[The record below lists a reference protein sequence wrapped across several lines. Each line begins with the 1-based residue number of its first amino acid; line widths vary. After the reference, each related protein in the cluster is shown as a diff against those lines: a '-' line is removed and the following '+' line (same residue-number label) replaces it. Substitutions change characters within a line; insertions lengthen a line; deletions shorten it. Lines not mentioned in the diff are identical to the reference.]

1 MVGPPPSDS
10 PPDSLPAPLFAFG
23 RIFVRHP
30 IISFAVLGAVTTWHR
45 LAASSAFLLVLAA
58 AASIGALAAR
68 LFPDGVRVIRQGETI
83 AGLGA
88 GALLVSTDLMGGGSI
103 FDRSVILITDFDPDI
118 GTRGFILNLPS
129 PTTAAVQ
136 RALPGL
142 PGLPTVAHGIGGPV
156 TMNELTILHR
166 FPDVPGS
173 RPLGDNLFLDG
184 DADMIRQRAAA
195 HAATHHHDD
204 DGKARVQVFRGHAG
218 WSPRQLEGEIRAG
231 AWKWAP
237 RPVGRHL
244 VLALDLDT
252 MWRRAT
258 AAFDDF

>member
-103 FDRSVILITDFDPDI
+103 FDRSVILIT
-118 GTRGFILNLPS
+118 GTHS
-129 PTTAAVQ
+129 
-136 RALPGL
+136 
-142 PGLPTVAHGIGGPV
+142 
-156 TMNELTILHR
+156 
-166 FPDVPGS
+166 
-173 RPLGDNLFLDG
+173 
-184 DADMIRQRAAA
+184 
-195 HAATHHHDD
+195 
-204 DGKARVQVFRGHAG
+204 
-218 WSPRQLEGEIRAG
+218 
-231 AWKWAP
+231 
-237 RPVGRHL
+237 
-244 VLALDLDT
+244 
-252 MWRRAT
+252 
-258 AAFDDF
+258 